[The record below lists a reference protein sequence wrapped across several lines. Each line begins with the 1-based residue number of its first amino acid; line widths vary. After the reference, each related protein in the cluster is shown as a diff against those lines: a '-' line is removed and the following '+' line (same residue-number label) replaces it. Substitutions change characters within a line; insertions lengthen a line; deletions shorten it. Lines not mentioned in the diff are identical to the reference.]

1 MPLTL
6 QRRDAFPKI
15 LQINFNLNMPVAE
28 YQKMADSVAH
38 TFLDVPGLRWKIWLL
53 NPAAQEAGGIY
64 LFDSQASL
72 DAYLN
77 GPLVAQIRVLTSIR
91 NISMKQFEVM
101 PQGAALTRGLFEAA
115 WTFKGSGIAN
125 GMG

>member
-1 MPLTL
+1 MPSMPL
-6 QRRDAFPKI
+6 AFYEEFHMI
-15 LQINFNLNMPVAE
+15 LQINFNLNVPATE

-38 TFLDVPGLRWKIWLL
+38 AFLDVPGLTWKIWLL

-72 DAYLN
+72 DAYLSS
-77 GPLVAQIRVLTSIR
+77 PLLAQLKGLTSIR

-101 PQGAALTRGLFEAA
+101 PEVTALTRGPVEAA
-115 WTFKGSGIAN
+115 VPSDA
-125 GMG
+125 

>member
-1 MPLTL
+1 M
-6 QRRDAFPKI
+6 I
-15 LQINFNLNMPVAE
+15 LQIVFNLNVPVAE
-28 YQKMADSVAH
+28 YRKIVDSVAH
-38 TFLDVPGLRWKIWLL
+38 AFLDVPGLRWKIWLL

-77 GPLVAQIRVLTSIR
+77 GSLVAKLRGLTSIR

-101 PQGAALTRGLFEAA
+101 PEVTSMTRGPFEAALTSDA
-115 WTFKGSGIAN
+115 
-125 GMG
+125 

>member
-1 MPLTL
+1 M
-6 QRRDAFPKI
+6 I
-15 LQINFNLNMPVAE
+15 LQINFNVPAAE

-38 TFLDVPGLRWKIWLL
+38 AFLDVPGLRWKIWLL

-77 GPLVAQIRVLTSIR
+77 GPLVAQMRGLVR

-101 PQGAALTRGLFEAA
+101 PEVTAHISSRR
-115 WTFKGSGIAN
+115 
-125 GMG
+125 

>member
-1 MPLTL
+1 M
-6 QRRDAFPKI
+6 I
-15 LQINFNLNMPVAE
+15 LQINFNVPAAE

-38 TFLDVPGLRWKIWLL
+38 AFLDVPGLRWKIWLV

-77 GPLVAQIRVLTSIR
+77 GPLVAQMRGLTSIR
-91 NISMKQFEVM
+91 NVSIKQFEVM
-101 PQGAALTRGLFEAA
+101 PDVTALTRGPFETAVTSNA
-115 WTFKGSGIAN
+115 
-125 GMG
+125 